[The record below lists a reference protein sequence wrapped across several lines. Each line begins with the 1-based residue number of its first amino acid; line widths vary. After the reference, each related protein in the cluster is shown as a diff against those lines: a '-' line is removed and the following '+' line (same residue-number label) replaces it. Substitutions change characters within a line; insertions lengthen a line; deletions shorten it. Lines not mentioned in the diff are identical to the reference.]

1 MLFQVHDQDINI
13 RAEIYDLNDLC
24 KISSIYGDQRRF
36 LQIILNFLSNAV
48 KFTNS
53 DGQIVLKIHILG
65 IQKIEPK

>member
-65 IQKIEPK
+65 IQKI